1 MFDRWD
7 GLLLTILSF
16 VALAILLL
24 NKIGDN
30 FSSLVSDAVEKN
42 MNYVVIIFLL
52 LNLMI
57 KLT

>member
-30 FSSLVSDAVEKN
+30 FPSLVSDAVEKN